1 MDHSAER
8 ASESGNS
15 KHLVGIDLGTTNS
28 LVAVFLAGQP
38 RLIPNVHGSFLTPSI
53 VGVLDDGQVLIGDAA
68 RELRV
73 TKPERCAST
82 FKRLMGTDE
91 KLKLGSHQFT
101 APELSSLVLK
111 SLKQDAEAFLKAEV
125 TEAVI
130 TVPAYFND
138 NQRKATKMA
147 GELAGLKVRRIVNEP
162 TAAALTYGFHDRGS
176 DKKLIVIDLGGGTF
190 DVTLME
196 IFEGTLE
203 IIATAG
209 ESFLGG
215 EDFTERL
222 VAWVLNQSGEEL
234 ELAELKR
241 PLKVSR
247 LRQECE
253 TAKRA
258 LLKEPEAV
266 IRVPGE
272 NGEYA
277 ENPTKL
283 TITRKMFAKLAER
296 LMERL
301 RKPIDKALRD
311 GECDPDDIED
321 VILVGGATRMPVLVD
336 FVRDYFQREPFC
348 RFNPD
353 EVVALGAAVQSALIT
368 DDSAVDDMVMTD
380 VCPFTLG
387 IEIGKDFGR
396 QRLTGYF
403 APIITRNTTIPVS
416 REEIF
421 STVFPNQ
428 QEVLVRVFQGES
440 RKVEGNLL
448 LGELNVS
455 EIPPGPAGTPICV
468 RFTYDL
474 NGILEVEAFPQAGGK
489 RFRTVLTQHVQGLSP
504 ADIEAAIRNLS
515 KLKFY
520 PRDDIRNQK
529 LLLFCERIAGEVNP
543 FQRTEFDE
551 IIDSFERAMASG
563 DRDYFER
570 VRTSLLIILSQLGFE
585 YPENHESTDNQ
596 EP

>member
-1 MDHSAER
+1 MDRST
-8 ASESGNS
+8 ESDDS

-53 VGVLDDGQVLIGDAA
+53 VGVLDDGQVLVGDAA

-91 KLKLGSHQFT
+91 KLRLGKLEFT
-101 APELSSLVLK
+101 SPELSSLVLK

-138 NQRKATKMA
+138 NQRKATKLA

-203 IIATAG
+203 IVATAG

-258 LLKEPEAV
+258 LLKEPEAS
-266 IRVPGE
+266 IRVPNE
-272 NGEYA
+272 NGEYP
-277 ENPTKL
+277 ESPTTHKL
-283 TITRKMFAKLAER
+283 TRPMFAKLSER

-336 FVRDYFQREPFC
+336 FVRDYFQREPLC

-368 DDSAVDDMVMTD
+368 DDSSVDDMVMTD

-387 IEIGKDFGR
+387 IAVSKEFGN
-396 QRLTGYF
+396 QILDGYF
-403 APIITRNTTIPVS
+403 MPIIPRNTTIPVS
-416 REEIF
+416 REEVV
-421 STVFPNQ
+421 STLHPNQ
-428 QEVLVRVFQGES
+428 REIAVRVFQGEA

-448 LGELNVS
+448 LGELKVTD
-455 EIPPGPAGTPICV
+455 IPPGPKGIPICI

-489 RFRTVLTQHVQGLSP
+489 RFRAVLTQHVKGLSN
-504 ADIEAAIRNLS
+504 AELEAAVRNLS

-520 PRDDIRNQK
+520 PRDEVRNQK
-529 LLLFCERIAGEVNP
+529 LLLFCERIAGEVNS
-543 FQRTEFDE
+543 FQRPELDQM
-551 IIDSFERAMASG
+551 IDSFEQAMASG
-563 DRDYFER
+563 DRDYFEA
-570 VRTSLLIILSQLGFE
+570 VRNNLLMMLSALGFV
-585 YPENHESTDNQ
+585 YTENHESTENR

>member
-1 MDHSAER
+1 MDQSAED
-8 ASESGNS
+8 SSGS
-15 KHLVGIDLGTTNS
+15 RDSALLVGIDLGTTNS

-38 RLIPNVHGSFLTPSI
+38 RLIPNVHGTFLTPSV
-53 VGVLDDGQVLIGDAA
+53 VGVLDDGQVLVGDAA

-73 TKPERCAST
+73 TKPERCVST

-111 SLKQDAEAFLKAEV
+111 SLKQDAEAFLKATV

-203 IIATAG
+203 IISTAG

-253 TAKRA
+253 MAKRA
-258 LLKEPEAV
+258 LLKESEAI
-266 IRVPGE
+266 IRVPND
-272 NGEYA
+272 NGEYPA
-277 ENPTKL
+277 NPMTL
-283 TITRKMFAKLAER
+283 TLTRPMFAKLCER

-311 GECDPDDIED
+311 GECDPDDIVD
-321 VILVGGATRMPVLVD
+321 VILVGGASRMPVLVD
-336 FVRDYFQREPFC
+336 FVRDYFQREPLC

-387 IEIGKDFGR
+387 IEVSKAFGR
-396 QRLTGYF
+396 QRLDGYF
-403 APIITRNTTIPVS
+403 TSIIPRNTTIPVS

-421 STVFPNQ
+421 STVAPNQ
-428 QEVLVRVFQGES
+428 REVLVRVFQGES

-455 EIPPGPAGTPICV
+455 DIPPGPAGTPICV

-489 RFRTVLTQHVQGLSP
+489 RFRAVLTQHVKGLSEKE
-504 ADIEAAIRNLS
+504 IEHAVRNLS

-520 PRDDIRNQK
+520 PRDDVRNQK
-529 LLLFCERIAGEVNP
+529 LLLFCERIAGEVNS
-543 FQRTEFDE
+543 FQRQELDE
-551 IIDSFERAMASG
+551 LIDSFEAAMASG
-563 DRDYFER
+563 DRAFFEA
-570 VRTSLLIILSQLGFE
+570 VRNNLLVVLSSLGFHYTE
-585 YPENHESTDNQ
+585 SHESSENR